1 MKVKNIEFE
10 RIYLKLARK
19 HNTSS
24 QKIKSEIQKA
34 IDAMWE
40 SNKPNSRALFPNGKP
55 SIEEFFTAIKKQLI
69 WFDFIKI
76 QSGYIGRRSIKQR
89 RENDVQV

>member
-19 HNTSS
+19 NNTSP
-24 QKIKSEIQKA
+24 QKIKSEMQKA

-40 SNKPNSRALFPNGKP
+40 SNNPNSRTLFPNGKP
-55 SIEEFFTAIKKQLI
+55 NIEEFLTAIKKQLI
-69 WFDFIKI
+69 
-76 QSGYIGRRSIKQR
+76 
-89 RENDVQV
+89 